1 MIRVL
6 RLAVLVTMLLSVA
19 SFCTAQM
26 QMPKPAPELK
36 QYDYFVGSWKLDG
49 DAKPSPMGPG
59 GKMTMTEDVH
69 WMQGGFFVVSH
80 SKFSG
85 AGMGEGSGVSVMGYD
100 TDQKKY
106 TYNEFNS
113 FGEASKSTGTFD
125 GKTWTWY
132 GEDKMGKGKFVMN
145 ITSPN
150 SYTFQYDMSQDG
162 TNWTTVMTGTATKV
176 K

>member
-1 MIRVL
+1 MCAAGLRTISKAPQPDRREAKMIRVL

-69 WMQGGFFVVSH
+69 WMQGWLHALSSASDTAGVRVRAHWNGISLRCRVLECH
-80 SKFSG
+80 LLVRQHTSVESETGYPGG
-85 AGMGEGSGVSVMGYD
+85 A
-100 TDQKKY
+100 
-106 TYNEFNS
+106 
-113 FGEASKSTGTFD
+113 
-125 GKTWTWY
+125 TWL
-132 GEDKMGKGKFVMN
+132 
-145 ITSPN
+145 
-150 SYTFQYDMSQDG
+150 
-162 TNWTTVMTGTATKV
+162 
-176 K
+176 